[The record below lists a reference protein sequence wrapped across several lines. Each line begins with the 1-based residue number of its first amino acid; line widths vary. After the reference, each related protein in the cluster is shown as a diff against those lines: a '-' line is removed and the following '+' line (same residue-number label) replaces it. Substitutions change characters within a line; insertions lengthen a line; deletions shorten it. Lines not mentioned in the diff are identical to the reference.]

1 VSSDRLAVLL
11 IRCPDR
17 PGIVAAISTFLF
29 RHGANITDLDQHSTD
44 DEPGTYF
51 MRLELQTARLDLP
64 LEALR
69 RAFEAEVAGPFGM
82 TWRLEAAQ
90 ARKRVAVLVS
100 RYDHA
105 LMELLWAW
113 QRGDLAAD
121 LGAVVS
127 NHPDLREAVE
137 GFGIPFHHVP
147 NDRARRPEAE
157 REMLALLEERR
168 VDLVV
173 LARYMQIVSGEFVA
187 RFPDRIIN
195 IHHSF
200 LPAFAG
206 ADPYRQ
212 AWDRGVK
219 IVGATAH
226 YVTAELDA
234 GPIIEQDVARVS
246 HRHAVEDLKRMGRDL
261 ERRVLARAVKWHCE
275 DRVIVHGNKTVVF
288 S

>member
-51 MRLELQTARLDLP
+51 MRLELQMARLDLP

-69 RAFEAEVAGPFGM
+69 RAFEAEVASPFGM

-90 ARKRVAVLVS
+90 VRKRVAVLVS

-121 LGAVVS
+121 LTAVVS
-127 NHPDLREAVE
+127 NHPDLREPVE

-168 VDLVV
+168 VDLLV

-187 RFPDRIIN
+187 RFPHRIIN